1 MTSVDRGR
9 RAVTRVPRVVPG
21 LGEEDDVVSEA
32 EPRWFGPDDRA
43 LFGWVHLPSAPVAR
57 GAVVLCASMGQEGSF
72 THWTMR
78 QVANRLAD
86 QGFVA
91 VRFDYDGV
99 GDSVGHHTDPARVR
113 AWLDSIHAAVDLAR
127 AHTDAPV
134 SLLGMR
140 LGCLLAVGAAA
151 EIEDLHGLALWD
163 SPRSGS
169 SYIREQRVRQ
179 NTSVG
184 GADPELATFTA
195 LGLNLTAETRED
207 LGAFNLR
214 SMDQVPA
221 DVVLVADRPR
231 AHAFSAR
238 ATTRSGAAVERIE
251 APDQDEFLVYQTLP
265 VATEDAVVAWFDR
278 VHPRT
283 GVEAEHPVRRDG
295 AGPRRTTL
303 PVAGGQER
311 LVRIGDQRLF
321 GIVTEPDHPRT
332 STSVV
337 FVPDAFTPHSGLSRI
352 WTETARGW
360 CATGLHTLRFDL
372 SGCGDSEPR
381 PGHEGHRV
389 KILEHIDE
397 VDDAVRFVSPEDP
410 RDVVLIGLCSGA
422 YHCLESALDL
432 APRGIAL
439 INPILAFPSD
449 EVPVSP
455 RRQAIQLTRPVF
467 SKPLGKL
474 AGRAAWAL
482 SPRYRNDPTFQWE
495 RMLEACFWQ
504 RSANHQLSWVPEWL
518 WTVVNWILVTQRPE
532 QLMRRVLGRG
542 TAVLW
547 IGGGVDWK
555 NSTIGSHRALQRL
568 ARRKALRLLPMDDL
582 DHAMMRP
589 GARERVVA
597 AFTDF
602 VEEQAAP
609 APRDQARSQ
618 L

>member
-1 MTSVDRGR
+1 MT
-9 RAVTRVPRVVPG
+9 
-21 LGEEDDVVSEA
+21 EA
-32 EPRWFGPDDRA
+32 EPRWFGPEDRA
-43 LFGWVHLPSAPVAR
+43 LFGWVHLPDAPVAR

-86 QGFVA
+86 LGFVA

-99 GDSVGHHTDPARVR
+99 GDSVGHHEDPARVR
-113 AWLDSIHAAVDLAR
+113 AWLDSIHAAADLAR
-127 AHTDAPV
+127 AHTTAPL
-134 SLLGMR
+134 SFLGMR

-151 EIEDLHGLALWD
+151 ERDDVHGLALWD
-163 SPRSGS
+163 SPRSGA

-207 LGAFNLR
+207 LSAFNLR
-214 SMDQVPA
+214 SLDQVPA
-221 DVVLVADRPR
+221 DLVLVADRPR
-231 AHAFSAR
+231 VHALSKT
-238 ATTRSGAAVERIE
+238 ATTRSGSPVERVE

-265 VATEDAVVAWFDR
+265 VATEDAVVSWFDR
-278 VHPRT
+278 VHPA
-283 GVEAEHPVRRDG
+283 GAGDSGLHPVVADG
-295 AGPRRTTL
+295 GGPRRTTL
-303 PVAGGQER
+303 TVPGGRER
-311 LVRIGDQRLF
+311 LVRVGEQRLF

-332 STSVV
+332 STSIV

-352 WTETARGW
+352 WTETARAW
-360 CATGLHTLRFDL
+360 CATGRHTLRFDL
-372 SGCGDSEPR
+372 SGCGDSEAR

-397 VDDAVRFVSPEDP
+397 VEDAVRFVSPEDP

-439 INPILAFPSD
+439 INPVLAFPSD

-455 RRQAIQLTRPVF
+455 RRQAIQLTRPMF
-467 SKPLGKL
+467 SKPFGKL
-474 AGRAAWAL
+474 AGRIAWAL
-482 SPRYRNDPTFQWE
+482 SPRYRNDPTFQWD

-518 WTVVNWILVTQRPE
+518 WTIVNWILIAQRPE
-532 QLMRRVLGRG
+532 QLMRRVVRGG

-547 IGGGVDWK
+547 IGGGADWT
-555 NSTIGSHRALQRL
+555 NATLGSHRALARL
-568 ARRKALRLLPMDDL
+568 ARRAPLRLMPVPDL

-597 AFTDF
+597 AFTQF

-609 APRDQARSQ
+609 PPVGQARSQ